1 VYRGYSAQIVIMT
14 QQCGRCG
21 SPLASQDADAE
32 SSICRDCLRALDADV
47 ATKRRILFSSAD
59 TTGELLSAFA

>member
-1 VYRGYSAQIVIMT
+1 MYRGYSAQIVIMT

-21 SPLASQDADAE
+21 APLAGHDADDD

-47 ATKRRILFSSAD
+47 ATKRRILFSCAD
-59 TTGELLSAFA
+59 TAGELLSAFA

>member
-1 VYRGYSAQIVIMT
+1 MYQGYSAQILIMT

-21 SPLASQDADAE
+21 APLTVHDADDE

-47 ATKRRILFSSAD
+47 ATKRRILFSIADSA
-59 TTGELLSAFA
+59 GELLSAFA